1 MYADGFP
8 FNVLRVWTTS
18 ILSSLPETFFG
29 PLADESLDKAS
40 PGVNVAAFK
49 PDKDKDKD
57 KDKDNAVKIRYILFM
72 VIIYI
77 KLLCNGG
84 ERAYALPAT

>member
-57 KDKDNAVKIRYILFM
+57 KDNAVKIRYILFM

>member
-29 PLADESLDKAS
+29 PLAEESLDNAS

-49 PDKDKDKD
+49 PDKDKD

>member
-29 PLADESLDKAS
+29 PLAEEILDNAS

-49 PDKDKDKD
+49 PD

>member
-1 MYADGFP
+1 MRSAKMYADGFP

-57 KDKDNAVKIRYILFM
+57 KDNAVKIRYILFM

-77 KLLCNGG
+77 KLLSK
-84 ERAYALPAT
+84 